1 MDKLLLKSSEFEN
14 YVLNVLS
21 YPLYDNSQRV
31 KISRIMCS
39 VSLEHAESFKILL
52 ASRNFTSAIGLLR
65 LQFECLVRGMWVLY
79 VATDCT
85 VSKLTAELN
94 EKNQKRADNLPML
107 SEMIKRLEE
116 TAPKNAIDPILEFK
130 KYSWKPLSGYVHGGL
145 HAVNRH
151 SKGYPIEILE
161 QALKASNGVNGM
173 VAILGSILTGRQSL
187 TNDVYNSFQT
197 FSDCFQMR
205 TNENL

>member
-1 MDKLLLKSSEFEN
+1 MDKLLIRSAEFES

-21 YPLYDNSQRV
+21 HPVYDDSERV
-31 KISRIMCS
+31 RVSKIMCS

-52 ASRNFTSAIGLLR
+52 ASRKFTLAVGLLR

-79 VATDCT
+79 VATDIS

-94 EKNQKRADNLPML
+94 EENLKRADNLPML
-107 SEMIKRLEE
+107 SEMIKKLEV

-130 KYSWKPLSGYVHGGL
+130 QYSWKPLSGYLHGGL
-145 HAVNRH
+145 HAIDRH
-151 SKGYPIEILE
+151 SKGYPVALLE

-173 VAILGSILTGRQSL
+173 VAVLGSILSGRVSL
-187 TNDVYNSFQT
+187 TEDVYKSFIT
-197 FSDCFQMR
+197 FSDCFQ
-205 TNENL
+205 TK

>member
-1 MDKLLLKSSEFEN
+1 
-14 YVLNVLS
+14 
-21 YPLYDNSQRV
+21 
-31 KISRIMCS
+31 MCS

-65 LQFECLVRGMWVLY
+65 LQFESLVRGMWVLY
-79 VATDCT
+79 AASDSA

-94 EKNQKRADNLPML
+94 ERNVKRAENLPML

-116 TAPKNAIDPILEFK
+116 KAPKNAIDPILEFK

-145 HAVNRH
+145 HAIDRH
-151 SKGYPIEILE
+151 SKGYPLGILE

-173 VAILGSILTGRQSL
+173 VATLAAVQTGRQDL
-187 TNDVYNSFQT
+187 IKDVYREFET
-197 FSDCFQMR
+197 FSDCFQMEP
-205 TNENL
+205 NKVL